1 MDPVKIL
8 KRAWHILWSYRVL
21 WVFGLIL
28 AIAGAGTHG
37 NNGSNNGAQY
47 ETDSQSS
54 RQPMPEDMKEAFKDA
69 GQEMQKLLDK
79 GLGEAGLTKED
90 VPTLIWIVGI
100 FVLFSVLLVLP
111 QLKRLALL

>member
-37 NNGSNNGAQY
+37 NNGSNNGARY
-47 ETDSQSS
+47 ETDSQTSP
-54 RQPMPEDMKEAFKDA
+54 QELPEDMREAFEDA
-69 GQEMQKLLDK
+69 GQEMEKLIVL
-79 GLGEAGLTKED
+79 GLEEVGLSEKD
-90 VPTLIWIVGI
+90 IPTLI
-100 FVLFSVLLVLP
+100 
-111 QLKRLALL
+111 